1 MIKSMTGYAI
11 AEESEG
17 DIAVSVDI
25 RSYNSRHLDVILR
38 IPASYLGL
46 EEKIKGLISE
56 KVIRGRVETK
66 IQIKKLSEDAVGI
79 EIDRSRA
86 KAIRNALAQLKD
98 EFGFQAEISLDLLL
112 SMGGVLKP
120 IEMVGELDSCWPI
133 VKSCLTQSLDDL
145 ERMRKK
151 EGDFIAKDMA
161 RRLDFIQG
169 CVRQIEA
176 DSSNLLYQYQERLM
190 ERISALT
197 RESVEIDPGRIAQEA
212 AFLADRSDISE
223 EIVRIKSHLQQFRY
237 IMDSTEPGGRKLN
250 FMLQELHREVNT
262 IGSKVGKAD
271 IAHRVVEVKS
281 ELEKIREQIQN
292 VE

>member
-1 MIKSMTGYAI
+1 MIKSMTGYAV

-17 DIAVSVDI
+17 EMAVMVDI

-38 IPASYLGL
+38 IPPSYIGL

-56 KVIRGRVETK
+56 NIIRGRVETK
-66 IQIKKLSEDAVGI
+66 IQIKKLPEDAVSF

-86 KAIRNALAQLKD
+86 KAIRDALTQLKD
-98 EFGFQAEISLDLLL
+98 EFDFQTEISLDLLL

-120 IEMVGELDSCWPI
+120 VEMLGELDSCWPI
-133 VKSCLTQSLDDL
+133 LKRCLTQSLDDL
-145 ERMRKK
+145 DRMRKK
-151 EGDFIAKDMA
+151 EGDFIARDLA

-176 DSSNLLYQYQERLM
+176 DSNNLLYQYQKRLM

-197 RESVEIDPGRIAQEA
+197 RESVEIEPGRIAQEA

-223 EIVRIKSHLQQFRY
+223 EIVRIESHLEQFRH

-250 FMLQELHREVNT
+250 FMLQELHREINT